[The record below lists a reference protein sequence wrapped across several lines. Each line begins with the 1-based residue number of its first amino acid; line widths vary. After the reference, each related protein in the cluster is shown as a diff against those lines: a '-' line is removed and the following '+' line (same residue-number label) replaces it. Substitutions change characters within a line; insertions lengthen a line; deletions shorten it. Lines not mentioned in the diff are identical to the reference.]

1 MSRAP
6 SDSTGSRA
14 ASASADVAGAAEGV
28 NRLADPLLQSLL
40 WLCNHHG
47 RPRTPQSLLAGMG
60 IDQLLT
66 PPLAVRVMTE
76 AGFNAAVVEREPQHI
91 LGLLLPVVLLLKN
104 GDACV
109 LLGRKQ
115 SGRSVHYRLMMPSAD
130 PGEPAVEVQ
139 ASEAELLSE
148 YAGCALIASPRMNER
163 GGPQTYGEDEVL
175 PPGRHWLWGTMLRY
189 APYYRG
195 AMLAALLTNV
205 LMLFTGLF
213 TSVVYDRVIPHQAY
227 ATLWSMGIGA
237 LLAIGFDLMARQL
250 RSHLIDLAG
259 KKAEV
264 AMASILY
271 RKALSIRLESRPE
284 SSGSFTHELG
294 KLEVVREFCT
304 SATMS
309 ALSDLPFVF
318 LFIGMIWLMAGELVT
333 VMLIA
338 VPILLLM
345 TAGIQ
350 GVLRRA
356 MRDNHRQMTNLHGL
370 MVESMDGMEAIRAAG
385 AQGFFMRQYEES
397 HAAAAQSAV
406 RSRALSAWV
415 SNFSMV
421 SQQLVTVALL
431 IWGVHLIHA
440 GHLTA
445 GALMSAVMFATRAI
459 APLNQIVG
467 LASRY
472 QGARAAMRS
481 LDHLM
486 RQPSERDPGKTYV
499 PRPHIGGAL
508 GLRDVSFA
516 YPPMAGHPPQPALK
530 GVNIQ
535 LHAGE
540 RVAIL
545 GKIGSGKSTV
555 LRLLA
560 GLYQPTEG
568 LTEVDGL
575 DLRQIDPA
583 DYRAH
588 LGFVSQEPR
597 LFRASLRD
605 NILLGRVHA
614 DVDLLPEICRLTG
627 LDRIAAAHPAGM
639 DMPVGEGGSSLSGGQ
654 RQLVALARCLVTRP
668 QILLMDEP
676 TSSMDAQTE
685 AQFLQYM
692 KGLLGH
698 RTLVVVTHRPA
709 MLEVVDRIIVMDAGR
724 VIIDGPKQQVL
735 AALSGQKP
743 AQPQGA
749 PAPTAARPS
758 LSVVA

>member
-1 MSRAP
+1 MPGEGGREPAG
-6 SDSTGSRA
+6 GSRL
-14 ASASADVAGAAEGV
+14 
-28 NRLADPLLQSLL
+28 NDPLLHSLL
-40 WLCNHHG
+40 WLCQHHG
-47 RPRTPQSLLAGMG
+47 RARTPQSLLAGLG

-66 PPLAVRVMTE
+66 PPLAVRVMDE

-91 LGLLLPVVLLLKN
+91 LGLLLPVVLLLRN

-109 LLGRKQ
+109 LLGRKKVG
-115 SGRSVHYRLMMPSAD
+115 STLRYRLMMPSAE
-130 PGEPAVEVQ
+130 PGEPAVEML
-139 ASEAELLSE
+139 ATEAELMAE
-148 YAGCALIASPRMNER
+148 YAGCALVATPRLIER
-163 GGPQTYGEDEVL
+163 GGHEDDSVDGVL
-175 PPGRHWLWGTMLRY
+175 SPGQHWLWSTMVRY
-189 APYYRG
+189 MPYYRG

-213 TSVVYDRVIPHQAY
+213 SSVVYDRVIPHQAY
-227 ATLWSMGIGA
+227 ATLWSMGVGA
-237 LLAIGFDLMARQL
+237 LLAIAFDLMARQL

-259 KKAEV
+259 KKADL
-264 AMASILY
+264 AMGTVLY
-271 RKALSIRLESRPE
+271 RKALSIRLECRPD

-294 KLEVVREFCT
+294 KLEVVRDFCT

-309 ALSDLPFVF
+309 ALSDLPFIF
-318 LFIGMIWLMAGELVT
+318 LFVGMIWLMAGDLVW
-333 VMLIA
+333 VMLLAI
-338 VPILLLM
+338 PILLVM

-356 MRDNHRQMTNLHGL
+356 MRDNHRQMANLHGL

-385 AQGFFMRQYEES
+385 AQGFFQRQYEES
-397 HAAAAQSAV
+397 HAASAMSAV
-406 RSRALSAWV
+406 RAKTLTSWV

-421 SQQLVTVALL
+421 AQQLVTVALL
-431 IWGVHLIHA
+431 IWGVHLIHE
-440 GHLTA
+440 GQLTG

-481 LDHLM
+481 LDELM
-486 RQPSERDPGKTYV
+486 RQPSEREVGKVYV
-499 PRPHIGGAL
+499 PRAHIQGSL
-508 GLRDVSFA
+508 GMRHVSFT
-516 YPPMAGHPPQPALK
+516 YPELEGHPAQPALK
-530 GVNIQ
+530 DVNLQ
-535 LHAGE
+535 LQVGE

-545 GKIGSGKSTV
+545 GKIGSGKSTI

-560 GLYQPTEG
+560 GLYLPGEG
-568 LTEVDGL
+568 TVEVDGL

-614 DVDLLPEICRLTG
+614 DINLMPEICRLTG
-627 LDRIAAAHPAGM
+627 LDRLAAAHPAGM
-639 DMPVGEGGSSLSGGQ
+639 DMPIGEGGSSLSGGQ
-654 RQLVALARCLVTRP
+654 KQLVALARCLVTRP
-668 QILLMDEP
+668 QVLLMDEP

-685 AQFLQYM
+685 AQFLQYL
-692 KGLLGH
+692 KGVLSR

-709 MLEVVDRIIVMDAGR
+709 LLDVVDRIIVVDEGR
-724 VIIDGPKQQVL
+724 IIIDGPKQQVL
-735 AALSGQKP
+735 AALSGQK
-743 AQPQGA
+743 AAADARQA
-749 PAPTAARPS
+749 EARPN
-758 LSVVA
+758 LSVVQ

>member
-1 MSRAP
+1 MSRLSQDPVAH
-6 SDSTGSRA
+6 A
-14 ASASADVAGAAEGV
+14 ASAAAEASGG
-28 NRLADPLLQSLL
+28 RDRMSDPLLQSLL
-40 WLCNHHG
+40 WLCQHHG
-47 RPRTPQSLLAGMG
+47 RPRTPQALLAGLG
-60 IDQLLT
+60 IDQMLT
-66 PPLAVRVMTE
+66 PPLAVRVLNE

-91 LGLLLPVVLLLKN
+91 LALLLPVVLLLKN

-109 LLGRKQ
+109 LLGRQKRGGVLQ
-115 SGRSVHYRLMMPSAD
+115 YRLLMPGAEA
-130 PGEPAVEVQ
+130 GEAPVEVQ
-139 ASEAELLSE
+139 ASEAELKTE
-148 YAGCALIASPRMNER
+148 YAGCALIAAPRLHETAP
-163 GGPQTYGEDEVL
+163 GTTDPHDDDGVL

-189 APYYRG
+189 LPYYRG

-213 TSVVYDRVIPHQAY
+213 SSVVYDRVIPHQAY
-227 ATLWSMGIGA
+227 ATLWSMGAGA
-237 LLAIGFDLMARQL
+237 VLAIVFDLMARQL

-259 KKAEV
+259 KKADL
-264 AMASILY
+264 AMGTILY
-271 RKALSIRLESRPE
+271 RKALSIRLESRPA

-309 ALSDLPFVF
+309 ALSDLPFVL
-318 LFIGMIWLMAGELVT
+318 LFVGMIWLMAGELVV
-333 VMLIA
+333 VMLFAI
-338 VPILLLM
+338 PILLIM

-356 MRDNHRQMTNLHGL
+356 MRDNHRQMADLHGL

-385 AQGFFMRQYEES
+385 AQGFFLRQYEQTQ
-397 HAAAAQSAV
+397 AAASAAAI
-406 RSRALSAWV
+406 RSKALTAWV

-421 SQQLVTVALL
+421 AQQMVTVALL
-431 IWGVHLIHA
+431 FWGVHLIHE
-440 GHLTA
+440 GKLTA
-445 GALMSAVMFATRAI
+445 GGLMSAVMFAMRAI
-459 APLNQIVG
+459 GPLNQVVG

-486 RQPSERDPGKTYV
+486 SQPTEREPGKLYA
-499 PRPHIGGAL
+499 PRPFIAGAL
-508 GLRDVSFA
+508 ALRNVSFS
-516 YPPMAGHPPQPALK
+516 YPEIEGHATQPALK
-530 GVNIQ
+530 DVNLQIQ
-535 LHAGE
+535 PGE

-545 GKIGSGKSTV
+545 GKIGSGKSTI

-560 GLYQPTEG
+560 GLYLPSEG

-639 DMPVGEGGSSLSGGQ
+639 DMPVGEGGGSLSGGQ
-654 RQLVALARCLVTRP
+654 RQLVALSRCLITRP
-668 QILLMDEP
+668 QVLLMDEP

-685 AQFLQYM
+685 AQFLQYL
-692 KGLLGH
+692 KGVMGS

-709 MLEVVDRIIVMDAGR
+709 LLEVVDRIVVVDAGR

-735 AALSGQKP
+735 AVLSGQAK
-743 AQPQGA
+743 AAADASAA
-749 PAPTAARPS
+749 PRPN
-758 LSVVA
+758 LSVVN

>member
-1 MSRAP
+1 MASPHDPALPRAEP
-6 SDSTGSRA
+6 SGLEG
-14 ASASADVAGAAEGV
+14 DVAFGLG
-28 NRLADPLLQSLL
+28 DPLLQSML
-40 WLCNHHG
+40 WLCAHHG
-47 RPRTPQSLLAGMG
+47 QPRTPQSLLAGLG
-60 IDQLLT
+60 LAQLMT
-66 PPLAVRVMTE
+66 PPLAVRVLNE
-76 AGFNAAVVEREPQHI
+76 AGFNAAVVEREASQI
-91 LGLLLPVVLLLKN
+91 LSLLLPTVLLLKN

-109 LLGRKQ
+109 LLGRKKVA
-115 SGRSVHYRLMMPSAD
+115 GELRYRLLMPPAE
-130 PGEPAVEVQ
+130 PGEQPVEMN
-139 ASEAELLSE
+139 ASEAELQQE
-148 YAGCALIASPRMNER
+148 YSGCALIASPRLNER
-163 GGPQTYGEDEVL
+163 PTGLTDDDGQVL

-195 AMLAALLTNV
+195 AMVAALLTNV

-213 TSVVYDRVIPHQAY
+213 SSVVYDRVIPHQAY

-237 LLAIGFDLMARQL
+237 LMAIAFDLMAKQL

-259 KKAEV
+259 KKADL
-264 AMASILY
+264 AMGTLLY

-284 SSGSFTHELG
+284 SSGSFTHELS

-318 LFIGMIWLMAGELVT
+318 LFIAMIWLMAGDLVL
-333 VMLIA
+333 VMLVA
-338 VPILLLM
+338 VPVLLLM

-356 MRDNHRQMTNLHGL
+356 MCDNHAQMADLHGL
-370 MVESMDGMEAIRAAG
+370 MVESMDGMEAIRAAS

-397 HAAAAQSAV
+397 HAAAAHSAI
-406 RSRALSAWV
+406 RAKALSSWV
-415 SNFSMV
+415 NNFSMI
-421 SQQLVTVALL
+421 SQQLVTVALM

-440 GHLTA
+440 GQLTG

-472 QGARAAMRS
+472 QGARAALRS
-481 LDHLM
+481 LNHLM
-486 RQPSERDPGKTYV
+486 SQPSEREEGKRYV
-499 PRPHIGGAL
+499 PRPHVTGSL
-508 GLRDVSFA
+508 GLRNVSFS
-516 YPPMAGHPPQPALK
+516 YPQVGPHQSQPALK
-530 GVNIQ
+530 DVNLQ
-535 LHAGE
+535 LQAGE

-545 GKIGSGKSTV
+545 GKIGSGKSTI

-560 GLYQPTEG
+560 GLYLPTEG

-597 LFRASLRD
+597 LFRGSLRD
-605 NILLGRVHA
+605 NIMLGRVHA
-614 DVDLLPEICRLTG
+614 DAELLPEICRLTG

-639 DMPVGEGGSSLSGGQ
+639 DMPVGEGGSLLSGGQ
-654 RQLVALARCLVTRP
+654 RQLVSLARCLVTRP

-685 AQFLQYM
+685 AQFLQYL
-692 KGLLGH
+692 KGVLGR
-698 RTLVVVTHRPA
+698 RTLIVVTHRPA
-709 MLEVVDRIIVMDAGR
+709 LLEVVDRIVVAEAGR

-735 AALSGQKP
+735 AALSGQRAAE
-743 AQPQGA
+743 AQAAA
-749 PAPTAARPS
+749 PRPN
-758 LSVVA
+758 LSVVQ